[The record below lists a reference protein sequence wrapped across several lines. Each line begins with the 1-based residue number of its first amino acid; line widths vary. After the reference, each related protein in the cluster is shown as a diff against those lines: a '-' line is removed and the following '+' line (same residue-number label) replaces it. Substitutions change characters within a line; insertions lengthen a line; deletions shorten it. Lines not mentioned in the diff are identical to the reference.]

1 MSNIHMIYPTGSSL
15 YGKATNVSGGGVGLT
30 EVTDTLY
37 VGDSSLPYIF
47 DASDD
52 TLVGR
57 LDEQHYGT
65 VTGGDKYHLTRMH
78 SYDWNNGTTV
88 DKVQA
93 LYTATYLMDKF
104 NFIGS
109 KTDADQG
116 LEFPRTRTTTDGTVN
131 LIGGTADVPA
141 NITKAAY
148 LIADVL
154 LSGRDPQA
162 DFEAQNVKVETF
174 GPVRTEYAT
183 DKGPMQH
190 TSNMIPSPSAWAL
203 ILPFLGISTG
213 FSVNKS

>member
-1 MSNIHMIYPTGSSL
+1 MSDIYMIYPAGSSL
-15 YGKATNVSGGGVGLT
+15 YGKATNVSGGGTALT
-30 EVTDTLY
+30 EVADTLY
-37 VGDSSLPYIF
+37 LGDSSLPYIF

-57 LDEQHYGT
+57 LDQQHYGT
-65 VTGGDKYHLTRMH
+65 VKSGDRYHLTRMH
-78 SYDWNNGTTV
+78 AYDWNNATTV
-88 DKVQA
+88 DKVTA
-93 LYTATYLMDKF
+93 LYTATHLMDKF

-109 KTDADQG
+109 KTDSDQE
-116 LEFPRTRTTTDGTVN
+116 LEFPRVNSDGDP
-131 LIGGTADVPA
+131 IGGIAAVPA
-141 NITKAAY
+141 NIQKAAY

>member
-1 MSNIHMIYPTGSSL
+1 MSNIYMIYPAGSSL
-15 YGKATNVSGGGVGLT
+15 YGKATNESGGGTALT

-37 VGDSSLPYIF
+37 LGDSDLPYIF
-47 DASDD
+47 EASDD

-65 VTGGDKYHLTRMH
+65 VKGGNRYHLTRMH
-78 SYDWNNGTTV
+78 AFDWNNATTL
-88 DKVQA
+88 DKVTA

-104 NFIGS
+104 NFIGE
-109 KTDADQG
+109 KTDEDQE
-116 LEFPRTRTTTDGTVN
+116 LEFPRTRTTSDGTIH
-131 LIGGTADVPA
+131 LIGGVAGVPE
-141 NITKAAY
+141 NIERAAY

-190 TSNMIPSPSAWAL
+190 TANMIPSPSAWAL